1 MYTGWR
7 NFFENTAAVQF
18 DHRVLALTTL
28 ASVGALW
35 AYGTRLPL
43 PSQSRVLLH
52 ALLGAASA
60 QVALGIATLLT
71 YVPVTLG
78 SAHQAG
84 ALTLFSVALA
94 LVHSL
99 RAVPH
104 VSPVGAAVQFL
115 TPAALAAAAA
125 AFGSGAVG
133 LPV

>member
-1 MYTGWR
+1 M
-7 NFFENTAAVQF
+7 QF

-43 PSQSRVLLH
+43 PSRSRLLLH
-52 ALLGAASA
+52 ALLGTASA

-104 VSPVGAAVQFL
+104 VSPLGAAVQFF
-115 TPAALAAAAA
+115 TPAALAVAAGAL
-125 AFGSGAVG
+125 GSGDVG
-133 LPV
+133 IPV